1 MKGWHPWAGGLVCAL
16 VSTTAICA
24 DIPLYSTGPSED
36 SAFVRFV
43 NALPDAT
50 PLAVDAASTR
60 LELDGRYSVSGYLPV
75 QPGRSLEG
83 TMTAEGHSVPLALGF
98 SPGEFVTIVALPDAK
113 SGLTQT
119 TIRET
124 PDDFNG
130 LKASLAFF
138 NTDASCRDASL
149 RPAGRNADIFKAVS
163 LGSVQRRSINPIK
176 LSVQL
181 VCANSNAGTTLD
193 LGELRAGERY
203 SLFLLPGAKLL
214 AITDSLTH

>member
-1 MKGWHPWAGGLVCAL
+1 VKGRRPWAGGLACAFL
-16 VSTTAICA
+16 STTATCA

-43 NALPDAT
+43 NALPGAA

-60 LELDGRYSVSGYLPV
+60 VELGGLYSVSGYLPV
-75 QPGRSLEG
+75 QPGKSLEG
-83 TMTAEGHSVPLALGF
+83 TMNAQGQSVPLALGF
-98 SPGEFVTIVALPDAK
+98 SPGEFVTIIALPDAK
-113 SGLTQT
+113 AGLAQT

-138 NTDASCRDASL
+138 NADASCLDASL
-149 RPAGRNADIFKAVS
+149 RPAGRNADIFNAVS
-163 LGSVQRRSINPIK
+163 LGSVQRRSINPVR

-181 VCANSNAGTTLD
+181 VCANSHAGSTLD
-193 LGELRAGERY
+193 LGELKAGERY
-203 SLFLLPGAKLL
+203 SVFLLPGAKLL
-214 AITDSLTH
+214 AITDSLTL

>member
-1 MKGWHPWAGGLVCAL
+1 
-16 VSTTAICA
+16 
-24 DIPLYSTGPSED
+24 
-36 SAFVRFV
+36 VRFV
-43 NALPDAT
+43 NALPGTA

-60 LELDGRYSVSGYLPV
+60 VELGGQYAVSGYLPV

-83 TMTAEGHSVPLALGF
+83 TMNAQGQSVPLAVSF

-113 SGLTQT
+113 SGLAQT

-149 RPAGRNADIFKAVS
+149 RPAGRNTDIFKAVN
-163 LGSVQRRSINPIK
+163 LGSVQRRSINPVK

-181 VCANSNAGTTLD
+181 VCANSNAGSTLD
-193 LGELRAGERY
+193 LGELKAGERY